1 MQRYIVSYD
10 ISKDKIRGRAYRKLK
25 KMGISIQKSVF
36 YVELNY
42 SELVR
47 LQKDMMDLIEEL
59 VNQEDRDYPM
69 FQYLASEEA
78 KLEKLYEIPEM
89 IRTPV
94 VRNGKKATVGYCPEI
109 WSTWE

>member
-25 KMGISIQKSVF
+25 KIGISIQKSVF

-47 LQKDMMDLIEEL
+47 LQKDMMDLIE
-59 VNQEDRDYPM
+59 VTDSVFIVPCCDRCFAQATYIGK
-69 FQYLASEEA
+69 QKE
-78 KLEKLYEIPEM
+78 
-89 IRTPV
+89 V
-94 VRNGKKATVGYCPEI
+94 VMVA
-109 WSTWE
+109 